1 MFFNQSNTSLSERNN
16 CSAMILNTDSR
27 IYSAKYVCS
36 ALSELTKF
44 MESLHAEDYRL
55 NNNLVEIQH
64 HYVVLHTLVLADL
77 EMALKS
83 FGNGPKDKDS
93 SYVQLQELHG
103 IFQDLAK

>member
-1 MFFNQSNTSLSERNN
+1 
-16 CSAMILNTDSR
+16 MILNTDSR

-64 HYVVLHTLVLADL
+64 HYVVLHTLVLTDL

>member
-1 MFFNQSNTSLSERNN
+1 
-16 CSAMILNTDSR
+16 MILNTDSR
-27 IYSAKYVCS
+27 IYSANYVCS
-36 ALSELTKF
+36 ALSELSKF
-44 MESLHAEDYRL
+44 MESLRSEDNYRL